1 MTKQQKQII
10 AELRECGVPIP
21 SIAEQLGISANTI
34 KSYCQRHSILP
45 LNKPRRNI
53 RFCLQCQTEIP
64 QTPHHKE
71 KKFCCDKCRQLW
83 WTGHSAIIQR
93 SSQIK
98 LTCPVCGRTF
108 QSYESKHMKNETVDK
123 LFRYQTVMAW
133 VRSLLEKSLIT
144 RKEYAKIDTIMVK
157 KYGISSCSIFR

>member
-1 MTKQQKQII
+1 MKPTRARLSNPNFSRAESFLCPLLFIYKDVVKMTKQQKQII

-108 QSYESKHMKNETVDK
+108 QSYESKHRKYCSRTCYGKSREV
-123 LFRYQTVMAW
+123 
-133 VRSLLEKSLIT
+133 SHEK
-144 RKEYAKIDTIMVK
+144 
-157 KYGISSCSIFR
+157 

>member
-1 MTKQQKQII
+1 MKSTRARLSNPNFSRAESFLCPLLFIYKDVVKMTKQQKQII

-108 QSYESKHMKNETVDK
+108 QSYESKHRKYCSRTCYGKSREV
-123 LFRYQTVMAW
+123 
-133 VRSLLEKSLIT
+133 SHEK
-144 RKEYAKIDTIMVK
+144 
-157 KYGISSCSIFR
+157 